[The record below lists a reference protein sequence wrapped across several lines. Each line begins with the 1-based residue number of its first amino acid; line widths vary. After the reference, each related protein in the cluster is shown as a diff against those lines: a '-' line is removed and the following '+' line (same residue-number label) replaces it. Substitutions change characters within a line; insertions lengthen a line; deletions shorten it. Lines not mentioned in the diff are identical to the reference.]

1 MAEGFKLG
9 KPALVCRWRLAGRS
23 VPLLDRHMRAL
34 SQRRVQGEPLTVN
47 LLGWVKQHIE
57 WSLAEDP
64 SAVADGVL
72 MLVVDEDGQAAMS
85 TGAYEPL
92 ADASAEALIER
103 AVAARAEADA
113 TGIAPELLC
122 CVRDGALALG
132 ATESS
137 ARSGAATFIRQLAET
152 RGHAVSFDPALP
164 ERARIGIAGTLAL
177 ISDEHGV
184 VVEAVSDDAGEA
196 ADAAAD
202 DELLTFLSSSFDK
215 LRDSVR

>member
-1 MAEGFKLG
+1 MAEEFKLG
-9 KPALVCRWRLAGRS
+9 RPALVCRWRLAGRS
-23 VPLLDRHMRAL
+23 VPLLNRHMRAL

-92 ADASAEALIER
+92 ADASPEALIER
-103 AVAARAEADA
+103 AAAARAEANA

-122 CVRDGALALG
+122 CVQDGALVFG
-132 ATESS
+132 APESS

-164 ERARIGIAGTLAL
+164 ERARIGVAGTLAL

-184 VVEAVSDDAGEA
+184 VVEAHSDDAGEA

>member
-23 VPLLDRHMRAL
+23 VPLLNRHMRAL

-64 SAVADGVL
+64 AAVADGVL

-184 VVEAVSDDAGEA
+184 VVEATPGDAVEA

-202 DELLTFLSSSFDK
+202 DGLLTFLSSSFDK

>member
-23 VPLLDRHMRAL
+23 VPLLNRHMRAL

-132 ATESS
+132 APESS

-184 VVEAVSDDAGEA
+184 VVEAHSDDAGEA

>member
-1 MAEGFKLG
+1 MAEEFKLG

-23 VPLLDRHMRAL
+23 VPLLNRHMRAL

-122 CVRDGALALG
+122 CVQDGALVLG
-132 ATESS
+132 APESS

-184 VVEAVSDDAGEA
+184 VVEAHSDDAGEA

>member
-1 MAEGFKLG
+1 MAEEFKLG

-23 VPLLDRHMRAL
+23 VPLLNRHMRAL

-92 ADASAEALIER
+92 ADASPEALIER
-103 AVAARAEADA
+103 AAAARAEADE

>member
-1 MAEGFKLG
+1 MAEEFKLG

-23 VPLLDRHMRAL
+23 VPLLNRHMRAL

-92 ADASAEALIER
+92 ADASPEALIER

-113 TGIAPELLC
+113 TGIAPEVLC
-122 CVRDGALALG
+122 CAQDSALVLG
-132 ATESS
+132 APESS
-137 ARSGAATFIRQLAET
+137 ARSGAVTFIRQLAET

-184 VVEAVSDDAGEA
+184 VVEAAPGDAGEA
-196 ADAAAD
+196 ADAVT
-202 DELLTFLSSSFDK
+202 DELLTFLSCSFDK

>member
-1 MAEGFKLG
+1 MG

-23 VPLLDRHMRAL
+23 VPLLNRHMRAL

>member
-1 MAEGFKLG
+1 MAEEFKLG
-9 KPALVCRWRLAGRS
+9 RPALVCRWRLAGRS
-23 VPLLDRHMRAL
+23 VPLLNRHMRAL

-92 ADASAEALIER
+92 ADASPEALIER
-103 AVAARAEADA
+103 AAAARAEANA

-122 CVRDGALALG
+122 CVQDGALVFG
-132 ATESS
+132 APESS

-164 ERARIGIAGTLAL
+164 ERARIGVAGTLAL

>member
-23 VPLLDRHMRAL
+23 VPLLNRHMRAL

-72 MLVVDEDGQAAMS
+72 MLVVDEDGQTAMS

>member
-23 VPLLDRHMRAL
+23 VPLLNRHMRAL